1 MIVKPTSK
9 IANFPKLKVM
19 WDCINFMDENL
30 YKYTAEDLINSDI
43 YIIFENEFHQV
54 AVKNKPLNVDWLLAD
69 SYTVNQ
75 FYINDPFLTN
85 GKDIHLKFFVHSND
99 WIDSRGIALALSY
112 VEDTDVQEKLKEQIN
127 SKIYFPTVLINH
139 VKPPVRQE

>member
-1 MIVKPTSK
+1 MIIKPTSE
-9 IANFPKLKVM
+9 IANLPTLRVM
-19 WDCINFMDENL
+19 WDCINFTDENL
-30 YKYTAEDLINSDI
+30 YKYTSEDMINSEI
-43 YIIFENEFHQV
+43 YIIFENEFHKV
-54 AVKNKPLNVDWLLAD
+54 FVKNKPLNVDWLSCD

-112 VEDTDVQEKLKEQIN
+112 VEDTDVQEKLKKQIN

-139 VKPPVRQE
+139 VKPPVRHE